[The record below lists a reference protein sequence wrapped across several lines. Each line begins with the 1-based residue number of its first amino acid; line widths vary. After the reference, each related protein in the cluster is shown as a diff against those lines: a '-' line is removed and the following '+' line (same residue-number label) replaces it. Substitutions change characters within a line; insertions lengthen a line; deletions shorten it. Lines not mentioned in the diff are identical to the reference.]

1 MHQLYELKHRLCDEL
16 KQYGG
21 KELSAGSLDVIDK
34 LAHAIKNID
43 KVIMAS
49 EEEEYSRR
57 GYARAEGVSNASN
70 ASNATYASY
79 RRSYDGGSNAYR
91 GSYADYSNKRDSMGR
106 YSRDDQLIAELRDLH
121 RAANDE
127 MTRKQ
132 IESIISLAEN
142 M

>member
-57 GYARAEGVSNASN
+57 GYARAEGASN
-70 ASNATYASY
+70 ASNASY
-79 RRSYDGGSNAYR
+79 RRSYDDGSNAYR
-91 GSYADYSNKRDSMGR
+91 GSYADYSGKRDSMGR

-132 IESIISLAEN
+132 IESIISIAEN

>member
-57 GYARAEGVSNASN
+57 GYARAEGASN
-70 ASNATYASY
+70 ASNTSY
-79 RRSYDGGSNAYR
+79 RRSYDDGSNAYR
-91 GSYADYSNKRDSMGR
+91 GSYADYSGKRDSMGR

-132 IESIISLAEN
+132 IESIISIAEN